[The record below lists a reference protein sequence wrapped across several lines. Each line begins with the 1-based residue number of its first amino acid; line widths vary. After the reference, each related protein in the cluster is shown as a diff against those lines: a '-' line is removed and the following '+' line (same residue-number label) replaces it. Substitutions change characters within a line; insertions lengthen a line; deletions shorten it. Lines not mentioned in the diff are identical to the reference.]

1 MDETF
6 ENAERIGYP
15 KYEISRSG
23 KVRNAITKKLYKP
36 QMHRRGYLWL
46 PMQRPEGGWFC
57 EYIHQLVARMYI
69 PNPHRKPQVNHID
82 GDKQNNVVENLEWVT
97 NVENARHAMK
107 HGLMPHAIINEEK
120 VHEICQ
126 LFEKGKL
133 PTEVSKITKVP
144 RTTVYAIWYRRNWV
158 DISSKYDFKQSYHQ
172 NKRMTEETMHT
183 VCKCCVR
190 DYHALKYLHIR
201 ECLLRQ
207 FKRYHLERIVDIY
220 QNNILISERSLV
232 LNN

>member
-23 KVRNAITKKLYKP
+23 EVRNAITKKLYKP
-36 QMHRRGYLWL
+36 QMHRRGYLWV

-120 VHEICQ
+120 VHEICK

-183 VCKCCVR
+183 VCKMLCEGLPCPEISAYTGVSVGAIQKVSSGKNCR
-190 DYHALKYLHIR
+190 H
-201 ECLLRQ
+201 
-207 FKRYHLERIVDIY
+207 
-220 QNNILISERSLV
+220 ISEQYPYFRKKFGLE
-232 LNN
+232 